1 MNKTIV
7 LLLIS
12 LILFTSFSY
21 TVQSGIKIWPG
32 KLYVEIN
39 KWYDEEKEIKHPIQ
53 IINPYSHGV
62 NVTSK
67 IDNPSQKVITDRF
80 SPIPDISWVSTFPER
95 LYIPPKSSENIE
107 VIINIPED
115 QHELYY
121 NEKWETRV
129 VITSDIPIGSGEGG
143 MNFELEI
150 AVKLYI
156 ITPKSEAGESQYF
169 YIILF
174 FIFSIIIIFIANS
187 YIKKKKENL
196 KSIYYFKNKK

>member
-7 LLLIS
+7 LILIS

-32 KLYVEIN
+32 KLYVEMN
-39 KWYDEEKEIKHPIQ
+39 KWYDEEKEIRHPIQ
-53 IINPYSHGV
+53 ITNPYSHGV

-67 IDNPSQKVITDRF
+67 IENPNLKVITDRF
-80 SPIPDISWVSTFPER
+80 SPLPDISWVSTFPEE

-107 VIINIPED
+107 IIINIPVD
-115 QHELYY
+115 QHEYHY

-129 VITSDIPIGSGEGG
+129 IINSDIPIGPEGGG

-156 ITPKSEAGESQYF
+156 ITPKSKVEESQYF

-174 FIFSIIIIFIANS
+174 FIISIIIVFIANS

>member
-32 KLYVEIN
+32 KLYVEMN
-39 KWYDEEKEIKHPIQ
+39 KWYDEEKDIKHPIQ

-62 NVTSK
+62 NVTS
-67 IDNPSQKVITDRF
+67 IIENPSSKVLTDRF
-80 SPIPDISWVSTFPER
+80 TPIPDVSWISTFPER
-95 LYIPPKSSENIE
+95 LYIPPKSSENI
-107 VIINIPED
+107 VIIINIPVD
-115 QHELYY
+115 QHEFYY
-121 NEKWETRV
+121 NEKWETGII
-129 VITSDIPIGSGEGG
+129 ITSDIPIGPGGGG

-156 ITPKSEAGESQYF
+156 ITPKSKVGESQYF

-174 FIFSIIIIFIANS
+174 FIFSIIIVFIVNS